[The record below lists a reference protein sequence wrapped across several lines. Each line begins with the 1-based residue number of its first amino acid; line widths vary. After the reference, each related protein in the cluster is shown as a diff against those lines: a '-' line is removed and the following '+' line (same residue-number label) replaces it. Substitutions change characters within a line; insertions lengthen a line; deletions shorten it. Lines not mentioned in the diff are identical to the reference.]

1 MKSSTTEEHAERRQ
15 TRMHCKLMQCIWTSI
30 RSGSPVVA
38 APELQ
43 RAKVAK
49 AAEASPRREGRA
61 RRETRKGQVGL
72 TVNAGTVR
80 RRDTK
85 KAECRKMKS
94 DIAAGKCDKSGKP
107 KRVSIRSQRQARR
120 SIHRKRATHQ
130 AWTAPSH
137 CSRMVPL
144 PTETRF
150 INIIV
155 LAIRTLMVASLDG
168 AEYAFLDSGS
178 GLTSC
183 PINFADDL
191 PLRPRLAILLTL
203 SNATGGGVECI
214 GQRQVGCRLENG
226 EPIVATWHVANVTNL
241 TISTESLTL
250 ANIEVRHTKNESSLI
265 LDRCGTRTSV
275 ILHKF
280 AKVFW
285 LKRRDNNILDSD
297 LRIAAV
303 NMKPRVIE
311 EIDSDEERQ
320 PRLRRKK
327 ETLGMED
334 ALEVHRTHGSEGSA
348 AQGSRDPTR
357 QSVEASI
364 AQRTAPDLVLW
375 SDESG
380 GLLEPAQEE

>member
-1 MKSSTTEEHAERRQ
+1 MRNGN
-15 TRMHCKLMQCIWTSI
+15 L
-30 RSGSPVVA
+30 VVA
-38 APELQ
+38 APELK

-49 AAEASPRREGRA
+49 QAEASPRREGRA
-61 RRETRKGQVGL
+61 RRETRKGASRFERECRYCQKKGH
-72 TVNAGTVR
+72 
-80 RRDTK
+80 K

-94 DIAAGKCDKSGKP
+94 DIEAGKCDKSGKP
-107 KRVSIRSQRQARR
+107 TGVNSLAAIGTTQPSPQA
-120 SIHRKRATHQ
+120 SH
-130 AWTAPSH
+130 APSLE
-137 CSRMVPL
+137 STIPLQQMVPV
-144 PTETRF
+144 PTETRL
-150 INIIV
+150 IKMIV
-155 LAIRTLMVASLDG
+155 PAMRTLMVASLDG

-214 GQRQVGCRLENG
+214 GQRQVGYRLENG
-226 EPIVATWHVANVTNL
+226 EPIVATWHVGNVTNL
-241 TISTESLTL
+241 IISTGSLTP
-250 ANIEVRHTKNESSLI
+250 ANIEVRHAKNESSLI

-275 ILHKF
+275 TLHKF
-280 AKVFW
+280 AKVLW
-285 LKRRDNNILDSD
+285 LKRRDNSILDSD

-320 PRLRRKK
+320 PRLMRKK
-327 ETLGMED
+327 ETLGMDD
-334 ALEVHRTHGSEGSA
+334 ALEIHRAHSSEGSA
-348 AQGSRDPTR
+348 AQGSREPTR
-357 QSVEASI
+357 PPVEAPK

-380 GLLEPAQEE
+380 GLLEPAWEEKKPEARASRWSESRGEGHA